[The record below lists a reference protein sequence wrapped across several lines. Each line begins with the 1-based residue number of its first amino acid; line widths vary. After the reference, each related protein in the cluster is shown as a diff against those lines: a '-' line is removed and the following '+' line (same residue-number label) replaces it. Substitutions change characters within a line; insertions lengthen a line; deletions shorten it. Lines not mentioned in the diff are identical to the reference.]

1 MPKTVSTSIA
11 SSESTRLWAPVTSI
25 GVRARACC
33 ATCAGLG
40 ALGVLWA
47 LGALGGTGATG
58 VAGLVSLTAVT
69 ASWVCRCSRPSSVHK
84 KTLQS
89 RGGTTEGARQI

>member
-11 SSESTRLWAPVTSI
+11 SSESTRLCAPVTSM
-25 GVRARACC
+25 GVRALACC

-40 ALGVLWA
+40 ALGA
-47 LGALGGTGATG
+47 TGTTG

-69 ASWVCRCSRPSSVHK
+69 VFSEVNRCLRPSSVHK